1 MPIIPL
7 SLASMPILVI
17 MRFTGFARNRDKFK
31 YITGILALFLG
42 IGVSIGM
49 QRFAMVTYDETM
61 IMEMLNGLT
70 QTMEKISILIPGVNF
85 AVKSLTEY
93 NTWSG
98 LLYLLLF
105 FLSAGLIFL
114 IFMAL
119 GKLLYFKGVIGI
131 NESSAKR
138 EKLDVES
145 LNKNVYRKS
154 IMNSYV
160 LKEIRLLIRTPIYFL
175 NCVMGNFLIPIFF
188 IIPMVAQGDL
198 ASSIESLSQMA
209 SEYEN
214 LFLVAIF
221 AFTMFLSTANAVT
234 STSISREGSNLFV
247 MKYLPVPIERQIRHK
262 VMSGFWLSWF
272 AMILILGFLAY
283 FKVPWTVL
291 LLALILSVNGI
302 LMTSMTGIIIDMHN
316 PKLTW
321 DSEQAAV
328 KQNFN
333 VMLNM
338 LAALVAG
345 GVVVVIPLVF
355 RPSLVITAVY
365 LFVVS
370 TGINV
375 LLNRYIQKYSTKL
388 IMEME

>member
-1 MPIIPL
+1 MKKLFGTDGIRGIANMELTGHLAFEIGRAATYVIAEQTFHSPVILIGKDTRISGDLLEAAITAGICSMGGHAMCLGVIPT
-7 SLASMPILVI
+7 P
-17 MRFTGFARNRDKFK
+17 
-31 YITGILALFLG
+31 GIA
-42 IGVSIGM
+42 
-49 QRFAMVTYDETM
+49 Y
-61 IMEMLNGLT
+61 LT
-70 QTMEKISILIPGVNF
+70 QLYHADAGIVISASHNSFEFNGIKIFNSKGYKLSDRLEEKIEELVSNGTLDSVRPIGDKVGKKSDITVSGQDYASFLSGTVETDFSGMRLVMDCANGAAYKIGPELFKRLGASVDVIAGEPNGVNINYHCG
-85 AVKSLTEY
+85 ATDLESLIKVVKGNGY
-93 NTWSG
+93 DMG
-98 LLYLLLF
+98 IAF
-105 FLSAGLIFL
+105 DGDADR
-114 IFMAL
+114 FMAVDE
-119 GKLLYFKGVIGI
+119 KGGVVDGD
-131 NESSAKR
+131 R
-138 EKLDVES
+138 
-145 LNKNVYRKS
+145 
-154 IMNSYV
+154 V
-160 LKEIRLLIRTPIYFL
+160 L
-175 NCVMGNFLIPIFF
+175 
-188 IIPMVAQGDL
+188 A
-198 ASSIESLSQMA
+198 
-209 SEYEN
+209 
-214 LFLVAIF
+214 
-221 AFTMFLSTANAVT
+221 
-234 STSISREGSNLFV
+234 
-247 MKYLPVPIERQIRHK
+247 
-262 VMSGFWLSWF
+262 
-272 AMILILGFLAY
+272 ILILGFLAY